1 MADNLAPVNSLML
14 IVEDELA
21 QLPLRTYPMLALVAK
36 NDAYQRE
43 VKWTVGVGG
52 ATATGRATNSAG
64 AIAASTDT
72 NVSVKLSIGDRVM
85 GHRFDVM
92 RNDIVEARR
101 TGPRALASLFQNHVQ
116 TGFDTIFTTLNAI
129 LYTGDG
135 SAASHGLF
143 GLQYAATAT
152 NVSYAGISS
161 ATYPQW
167 EAYQNINGT
176 NRAMTRALLGD
187 IHLQTEKRG
196 SAYNAIFTTPELVE
210 KYDQLFADQASTTV
224 NVAPMGYADL
234 GFTGYSYKGR
244 PIIADPACP
253 ANDMYFVNTSG
264 VSLYTFNLAGSGDK
278 SVQSESQKT
287 MGLNIL
293 VSEINNE
300 NPHVL
305 SYEISLQPQLK
316 VTNRRKDIARLGNI
330 TQ

>member
-1 MADNLAPVNSLML
+1 MAPVGSLML
-14 IVEDELA
+14 LVEDELA
-21 QLPLRTYPMLALVAK
+21 KLPLRTYPMLALVTK
-36 NDAYQRE
+36 QDAYQRE
-43 VKWTVGVGG
+43 IKWTVSTGG
-52 ATATGRATNSAG
+52 ATATGRATNAAN
-64 AIAASTDT
+64 AITASTDT
-72 NVSVKLSIGDRVM
+72 NVPVKLSIGDRVM
-85 GHRFDVM
+85 GHRFDVL

-101 TGPRALASLFQNHVQ
+101 TGPRALAALFQNHVE
-116 TGFDTIFTTLNAI
+116 TGFEVIFTTLNSI

-135 SAASHGLF
+135 AAASHGLF

-152 NVSYAGISS
+152 NVSYAGLSS

-187 IHLQTEKRG
+187 MHLQGEKRG
-196 SAYNAIFTTPELVE
+196 SAYNAIFTTPELIE
-210 KYDQLFADQASTTV
+210 KYDQLFADQASTSV
-224 NVAPMGYADL
+224 MVSPMGYADL

-244 PIIADPACP
+244 PIIADPACT
-253 ANDMYFVNTSG
+253 ANDMYFVNTNG

-278 SVQSESQKT
+278 SVASVPEKT
-287 MGLNIL
+287 MGLNML

-316 VTNRRKDIARLGNI
+316 VSNRRKDIARLGNI
-330 TQ
+330 VQ